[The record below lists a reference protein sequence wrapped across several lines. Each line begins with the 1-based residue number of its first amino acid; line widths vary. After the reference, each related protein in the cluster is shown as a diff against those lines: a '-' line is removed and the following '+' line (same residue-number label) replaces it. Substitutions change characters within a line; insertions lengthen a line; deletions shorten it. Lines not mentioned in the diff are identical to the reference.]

1 VTVTT
6 TANWT
11 PLEAK
16 LRSLGGHDDV
26 IREFMWMYR
35 DEDTNIEYYKHSM
48 SRRYLLLHRDG
59 RCFQYT
65 EGGGLAEVDFQ
76 KELLRVRNLTEE
88 DK

>member
-1 VTVTT
+1 MTT
-6 TANWT
+6 TTDANWA

-16 LRSLGGHDDV
+16 LRNDIDA
-26 IREFMWMYR
+26 IREFMWMYG
-35 DEDTNIEYYKHSM
+35 DEATRIEYYKHSET
-48 SRRYLLLHRDG
+48 RRYLLLHRDG

-65 EGGGLAEVDFQ
+65 EDGGLAEVDFQ

>member
-1 VTVTT
+1 MTATT
-6 TANWT
+6 DANWA

-16 LRSLGGHDDV
+16 LRNDIDT
-26 IREFMWMYR
+26 IREFMWMYG
-35 DEDTNIEYYKHSM
+35 DEATRIEYYKHSVT
-48 SRRYLLLHRDG
+48 RRYLLLHRDG
-59 RCFQYT
+59 RCFQYA

>member
-1 VTVTT
+1 MTATT
-6 TANWT
+6 DANWA

-16 LRSLGGHDDV
+16 LRNDIDT
-26 IREFMWMYR
+26 IREFMWMYG
-35 DEDTNIEYYKHSM
+35 DEATRIEYYKHSVT
-48 SRRYLLLHRDG
+48 RRYLLLHRDG

>member
-1 VTVTT
+1 MTATT
-6 TANWT
+6 DASWA

-16 LRSLGGHDDV
+16 LRDDIDT
-26 IREFMWMYR
+26 IREFMWMYGDDATR
-35 DEDTNIEYYKHSM
+35 IEYYKHSVT
-48 SRRYLLLHRDG
+48 RRYLLLHRDG

-88 DK
+88 AK

>member
-1 VTVTT
+1 MTATT
-6 TANWT
+6 DANWA

-16 LRSLGGHDDV
+16 LRDDIDA
-26 IREFMWMYR
+26 IREFMWTYG
-35 DEDTNIEYYKHSM
+35 DEATRIEYYKHSVT
-48 SRRYLLLHRDG
+48 RRYLLLHRDG

>member
-1 VTVTT
+1 MTATT
-6 TANWT
+6 DANWA

-16 LRSLGGHDDV
+16 LRNDIDT
-26 IREFMWMYR
+26 IREFMWMYG
-35 DEDTNIEYYKHSM
+35 DQATGIEYYKHSVT
-48 SRRYLLLHRDG
+48 RRYLLLHRDG